1 MNQRRRHRS
10 RIVGSAV
17 VSLVLMARA
26 AVGQAVGQA
35 EGTGGVCI
43 PVAERAGREFG
54 CFILATQAIGHLPPG
69 RAFWHLSTYATRPEA
84 ELVRVV
90 QGPAVDSLGGGGLQ
104 PIAS

>member
-17 VSLVLMARA
+17 VSLVLLARA

-43 PVAERAGREFG
+43 PVAERGGREFG
-54 CFILATQAIGHLPPG
+54 CFILATQAIGPLPPRRALWHLP
-69 RAFWHLSTYATRPEA
+69 TYAARSGA
-84 ELVRVV
+84 ELVR
-90 QGPAVDSLGGGGLQ
+90 GAPGTAV
-104 PIAS
+104 ASWLRDW